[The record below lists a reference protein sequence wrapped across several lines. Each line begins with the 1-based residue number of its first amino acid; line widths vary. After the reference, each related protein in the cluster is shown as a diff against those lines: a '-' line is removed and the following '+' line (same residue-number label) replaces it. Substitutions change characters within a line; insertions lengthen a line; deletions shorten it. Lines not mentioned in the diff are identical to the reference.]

1 MPTDT
6 HLRDSVSLAGTFMDW
21 LVLPNGALSED
32 EEVATAVRL
41 ALGTDRLADANEVLP
56 DPDSTDRRGWWGDLE
71 ADEIW
76 GGWPIGCKNW
86 LLLRAKISDQFSWEG
101 GTVIRAQTYTRE
113 ALQPIIDNRIAS
125 QIDVQASRVG
135 KQEIDVHVTIYRG
148 PKTAIELRFQYLW
161 ADVTGI

>member
-21 LVLPNGALSED
+21 LLLPNGALSED

-41 ALGTDRLADANEVLP
+41 ALG
-56 DPDSTDRRGWWGDLE
+56 TDRRGWWGDLE